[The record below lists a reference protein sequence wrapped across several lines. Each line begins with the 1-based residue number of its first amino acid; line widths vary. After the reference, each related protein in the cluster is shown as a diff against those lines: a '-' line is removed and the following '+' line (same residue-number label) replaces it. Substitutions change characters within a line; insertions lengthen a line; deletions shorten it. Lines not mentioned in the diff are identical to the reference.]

1 MDLKEYLLIL
11 ARRDGSDIYLSVGA
25 PPCAKFQGILRAL
38 DKEPLPHGRVKEI
51 AYSILNPEQIKEF
64 EKTLELN
71 LAISE
76 SGVGRFRVNIFKQRG
91 EVSMVIR
98 NIKTDLPN
106 VKDLGLPPVLTEV
119 IMSKRGL
126 ILFVGGTGSGK
137 STSLAALIDHRNTH
151 SGGHIITIEDPI
163 EFIHRHKRSIVN
175 QREVGVDTLSYAEA
189 LKNTLRQAPDVIL
202 IGEIR
207 DRETMEHALA
217 FAETGH
223 LAISTLHANSA
234 NQALDRIINFFPEER
249 RPQLLTDLSANLR
262 AFVSQRL
269 IPTVDGKRV
278 AAIEILLHSPMV
290 ETLIKRGEVAGLKE
304 IMEKATGM
312 GMQTFDQALFELH
325 KAGKISFEEA
335 IKNADSANNLRL
347 RINLS
352 GEAPGVEKPGGMG
365 LSLEALAEPE
375 EEEKPVPGVASP
387 RTPPRPGIG

>member
-1 MDLKEYLLIL
+1 MELKDYLLLL
-11 ARRDGSDIYLSVGA
+11 ARRDGSDIYLSTGA
-25 PPCAKFQGILRAL
+25 PPCAKFQGALRGL
-38 DKEPLPHGRVKEI
+38 DKDPLPPGRVKEI
-51 AYSILNPEQIKEF
+51 AYSVMDAAQIAEF
-64 EKTLELN
+64 EKTLEMN

-76 SGVGRFRVNIFKQRG
+76 PGIGRFRVNIFKQRG
-91 EVSMVIR
+91 EISMVIR
-98 NIKTDLPN
+98 NIKTDIPSAAS
-106 VKDLGLPPVLTEV
+106 LGLPPILNEV

-137 STSLAALIDHRNTH
+137 STSLAALIDHRNTN
-151 SGGHIITIEDPI
+151 SGGHIVTIEDPI
-163 EFIHRHKRSIVN
+163 EFVHHHKRSVIN
-175 QREVGVDTLSYAEA
+175 QREVGVDTLSYAHA

-249 RPQLLTDLSANLR
+249 RPQLLTDLSSNLR

-290 ETLIKRGEVAGLKE
+290 ETLIKRGEIGALKE
-304 IMEKATGM
+304 IMEKAVGM
-312 GMQTFDQALFELH
+312 GMQTFDQALFALYQD
-325 KAGKISFEEA
+325 GKISYEET

-347 RINLS
+347 RINLAGS
-352 GEAPGVEKPGGMG
+352 SRQDAGSG
-365 LSLEALAEPE
+365 LSLEAIEEPAEE
-375 EEEKPVPGVASP
+375 PVANSPTPVAGRP
-387 RTPPRPGIG
+387 APRPGGAG